1 LPVLNALREYHDYV
15 VVDCPC
21 VARAA
26 DAAVLGRAADGV
38 LLVVR
43 VGQTSSPSLSAALE
57 ALVDTPVVGCLLND
71 HDGPSRTPP
80 TRGRAAPARAFSD
93 EE

>member
-1 LPVLNALREYHDYV
+1 MPVLNALREYHDYV
-15 VVDCPC
+15 IVDAAS

-26 DAAVLGRAADGV
+26 DAAVIGRAADGV

-43 VGQTSSPSLSAALE
+43 VGATSSPALSAALE
-57 ALVDTPVVGCLLND
+57 ALVDTPIVGCLLND
-71 HDGPSRTPP
+71 HDGPARPAPSRG
-80 TRGRAAPARAFSD
+80 GRRPAPAFDD

>member
-1 LPVLNALREYHDYV
+1 
-15 VVDCPC
+15 VVDCSAI
-21 VARAA
+21 ARAA
-26 DAAVLGRAADGV
+26 DAAVIGRAADGV

-43 VGQTSSPSLSAALE
+43 VGSTSSPSLAAALE

-80 TRGRAAPARAFSD
+80 TRGRPAPAPTFND